1 VRPAPEFIFRAPLHF
16 RDFVNLGAV
25 LRRTLRSNKT
35 IKSSITHSS
44 PASAMITLKDMPEEI
59 RNFVRDHNLLQ
70 ANGLTGE
77 DPAAMHTALAGLSEV
92 VLSAFAE
99 TAGQPGSREVVWNL
113 ASEAGTAQDAGQQGG
128 DLVRNVLDDRY
139 HGTVHGVAKET
150 QVRTATVGRLLE
162 VAAAAALAIMGR
174 LIAEQGWS
182 AQELNQWLRPYQVA
196 GAVPPVAAAAPMRA
210 ATGASGAA
218 SWLATRSNVLLLAV
232 SLLALAE
239 FGYIVGTHTSGAEAA
254 PADTAAATPTPTD
267 GPAPTPPAGRQ
278 YTALPVVS
286 RTGTGA
292 DAARGTAAVPVVL
305 KLKNGLRQVIGAAST
320 ESKLYQFLIDPTK
333 EVDLVDPTKDW
344 IGFDRIYFESNKA
357 TLTNESLWQL
367 SNVASILKRFPG
379 AKIKVGGYTDS
390 SGNPLSNLRLSRER
404 AAATKD
410 ALASMGVPA
419 ERLTAVG
426 FGALDNIATND
437 TEEGRSVNRR
447 VSMQVTQK

>member
-1 VRPAPEFIFRAPLHF
+1 
-16 RDFVNLGAV
+16 
-25 LRRTLRSNKT
+25 
-35 IKSSITHSS
+35 
-44 PASAMITLKDMPEEI
+44 MITLKDMPNEVQ
-59 RNFVRDHNLLQ
+59 NFVRNHNLLQ
-70 ANGLTGE
+70 ANGLAVE
-77 DPAAMHTALAGLSEV
+77 DPTAAHTALARLSEV

-99 TAGQPGSREVVWNL
+99 TAGQPSSREVVWNL
-113 ASEAGTAQDAGQQGG
+113 ASEAGTAPDAGQQGA

-139 HGTVHGVAKET
+139 HGTVHGVVKET
-150 QVRTATVGRLLE
+150 QVQTATVGRLLE

-174 LIAEQGWS
+174 LIAEHSWS
-182 AQELNQWLRPYQVA
+182 VQQLNQWLRPYQVA
-196 GAVPPVAAAAPMRA
+196 GAVPPVAVAAAPVL
-210 ATGASGAA
+210 ATTGGSGAA
-218 SWLATRSNVLLLAV
+218 SWLASPSNVLLLAV
-232 SLLALAE
+232 SLLALGE
-239 FGYIVGTHTSGAEAA
+239 FGYIVGTHTSSTEVASV
-254 PADTAAATPTPTD
+254 DTAATPTD
-267 GPAPTPPAGRQ
+267 GPAPTPPAGGQ

-292 DAARGTAAVPVVL
+292 DVARGTAAVPVVL
-305 KLKNGLRQVIGAAST
+305 KLKNGLGQVIGAAST

-367 SNVASILKRFPG
+367 SNVASILKRFPA
-379 AKIKVGGYTDS
+379 AKIKIGGYTDS
-390 SGNPLSNLRLSRER
+390 SGNPLNNLRLSSER
-404 AAATKD
+404 ATATKD

-447 VSMQVTQK
+447 VSMQVTSK

>member
-1 VRPAPEFIFRAPLHF
+1 M
-16 RDFVNLGAV
+16 
-25 LRRTLRSNKT
+25 T
-35 IKSSITHSS
+35 
-44 PASAMITLKDMPEEI
+44 TLKDMPDEI
-59 RNFVRDHNLLQ
+59 LNFVRDHNLLQ

-77 DPAAMHTALAGLSEV
+77 DPAAVHTALACLSEV

-113 ASEAGTAQDAGQQGG
+113 ASEAGTAQDAGQQGA

-139 HGTVHGVAKET
+139 HGTVHGMVQET
-150 QVRTATVGRLLE
+150 QVQTATVGRLLE

-174 LIAEQGWS
+174 LIAEHGWS

-196 GAVPPVAAAAPMRA
+196 GAASVATAAPLLA
-210 ATGASGAA
+210 ATGTSGAA

-232 SLLALAE
+232 SLLALVE

-254 PADTAAATPTPTD
+254 PADTAAATTTPAD
-267 GPAPTPPAGRQ
+267 EPAPTPPAGRQ

-367 SNVASILKRFPG
+367 SNVASILKRFPA

-426 FGALDNIATND
+426 FGSLDNIATND

>member
-1 VRPAPEFIFRAPLHF
+1 
-16 RDFVNLGAV
+16 
-25 LRRTLRSNKT
+25 
-35 IKSSITHSS
+35 
-44 PASAMITLKDMPEEI
+44 MITLKDMPHEI
-59 RNFVRDHNLLQ
+59 QNFVRDHNLLQ

-77 DPAAMHTALAGLSEV
+77 DPAAVHTALARLSEV

-99 TAGQPGSREVVWNL
+99 TAGQHGSREVVWNL
-113 ASEAGTAQDAGQQGG
+113 ASEAGTAPDAGQQGA

-139 HGTVHGVAKET
+139 HGTVHGVVKET
-150 QVRTATVGRLLE
+150 QVQTATVGRLLE

-174 LIAEQGWS
+174 LVATHNWS

-196 GAVPPVAAAAPMRA
+196 GVVPPVAVAAAPVLA
-210 ATGASGAA
+210 ATGASGSA
-218 SWLATRSNVLLLAV
+218 SWLSAPSNILLLAV
-232 SLLALAE
+232 SLLALGE
-239 FGYIVGTHTSGAEAA
+239 FGYIVGTRTSSAEVASV
-254 PADTAAATPTPTD
+254 DTAAAPTPTD
-267 GPAPTPPAGRQ
+267 GLASTPPTGGQ

-292 DAARGTAAVPVVL
+292 DAARSAAAVPVVL

-344 IGFDRIYFESNKA
+344 IGFDRIYFESSKA

-367 SNVASILKRFPG
+367 SNVASILKRFPE
-379 AKIKVGGYTDS
+379 AKIKIGGYTDS

-410 ALASMGVPA
+410 ALVGMGVPT

-426 FGALDNIATND
+426 FGSLDNITTND
-437 TEEGRSVNRR
+437 TEEGRSINRR
-447 VSMQVTQK
+447 VSMQVTDK

>member
-1 VRPAPEFIFRAPLHF
+1 
-16 RDFVNLGAV
+16 
-25 LRRTLRSNKT
+25 
-35 IKSSITHSS
+35 
-44 PASAMITLKDMPEEI
+44 MITLKDMPNEI
-59 RNFVRDHNLLQ
+59 QNFVRDHNLLQ
-70 ANGLTGE
+70 ANGVAGE
-77 DPAAMHTALAGLSEV
+77 DPAAAHTALARLSEV

-99 TAGQPGSREVVWNL
+99 TAGQPGSHDVVWNL
-113 ASEAGTAQDAGQQGG
+113 ASEAGTAPDAGQQGA

-139 HGTVHGVAKET
+139 HGTVHGVVKET
-150 QVRTATVGRLLE
+150 QVQTATVGRLLE

-174 LIAEQGWS
+174 LVAEHGWS
-182 AQELNQWLRPYQVA
+182 AQQLNQWLRPYQAA
-196 GAVPPVAAAAPMRA
+196 GAAAPA
-210 ATGASGAA
+210 AAVVAPVLAAPAGGAA
-218 SWLATRSNVLLLAV
+218 GWLATRSNVLLLAV
-232 SLLALAE
+232 SLLALGE
-239 FGYIVGTHTSGAEAA
+239 FGYIVGTHTSGAEA
-254 PADTAAATPTPTD
+254 PPIDTAALPTPTD
-267 GPAPTPPAGRQ
+267 SPAPTPPAGGQ

-344 IGFDRIYFESNKA
+344 IGFDRIYFESSKA

-367 SNVASILKRFPG
+367 SNVASILKRFPQ
-379 AKIKVGGYTDS
+379 ADIKIGGYTDN
-390 SGNPLSNLRLSRER
+390 SGNPLNNLRLSRER

-410 ALASMGVPA
+410 ALVSMGVPA

-426 FGALDNIATND
+426 FGTLDNIATND

-447 VSMQVTQK
+447 VSMQVTHK